1 MTEADH
7 QHHKLIILNLADDP
21 VAADAGILIDQ
32 SKFGAHVIKRTCR
45 GFATLQL
52 FQFKPCEVEIF
63 EIVHSMR
70 DQFLKEK
77 GFVASG
83 GLCKLVK
90 ACLDSGIQFDGGG
103 HDHDLGV
110 KCVLAGLKLQSRRC
124 R

>member
-32 SKFGAHVIKRTCR
+32 SKFGAHIIKRTCR

-77 GFVASG
+77 GFLPPVDWASW
-83 GLCKLVK
+83 
-90 ACLDSGIQFDGGG
+90 
-103 HDHDLGV
+103 
-110 KCVLAGLKLQSRRC
+110 SRRASTVGSSLMEVATTMISA
-124 R
+124 